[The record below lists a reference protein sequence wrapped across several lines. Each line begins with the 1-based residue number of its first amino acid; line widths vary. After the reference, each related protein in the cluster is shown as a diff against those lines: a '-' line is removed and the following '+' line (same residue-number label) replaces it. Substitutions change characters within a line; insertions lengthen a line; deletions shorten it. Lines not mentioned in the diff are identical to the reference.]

1 VNSIPINHLLDASG
15 QTRGVDIRQDR
26 SKHLDAV
33 VGKRMKHEA
42 VIVEQL
48 KDGAEI
54 LPEKNPASNQKYLS
68 VSQVTLVA

>member
-1 VNSIPINHLLDASG
+1 VNSIPKPSIRCLWADW
-15 QTRGVDIRQDR
+15 GVDIRRDR

-42 VIVEQL
+42 VIVKQV

-68 VSQVTLVA
+68 VSQVTLWRS